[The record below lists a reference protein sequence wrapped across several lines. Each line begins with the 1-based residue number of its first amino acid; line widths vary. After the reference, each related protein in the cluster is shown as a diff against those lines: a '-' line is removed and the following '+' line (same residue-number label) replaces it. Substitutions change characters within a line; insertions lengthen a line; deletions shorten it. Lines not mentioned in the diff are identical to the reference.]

1 MQRIEIRVKEQMD
14 ERWADWLGGLTIQ
27 HADSGGTILS
37 GSVPD
42 QAALYGLMTKL
53 RNLGV
58 TLVSVNSHECL
69 QQGESNR
76 TYS

>member
-27 HADSGGTILS
+27 HVGSGETILT

-42 QAALYGLMTKL
+42 QAALYGLMTRL

-58 TLVSVNSHECL
+58 TLISVNSQEFL
-69 QQGESNR
+69 QQGEPNES
-76 TYS
+76 SK